1 MIRGNETMKPITR
14 FQKDFR
20 WEGVSQKAYKPEGDH
35 FRDITRQVLFGAES
49 GLDAELRYFE
59 IQPEGHSTLEKHEHT
74 HAVMILRGEG
84 RVLVGT
90 EVFEIRPFDIVRV
103 PPATW
108 HQFRPS
114 GDSPLGFLCLV
125 NAERDRPILPT
136 EDELRA
142 LKSSQEVAAFIRV

>member
-1 MIRGNETMKPITR
+1 MKPITR

-20 WEGVSQKAYKPEGDH
+20 WEGVPQKAYKPEGDH
-35 FRDITRQVLFGAES
+35 FRDITRQVLFSAEA

-74 HAVMILRGEG
+74 HAVMILRGTG

-90 EVFEIRPFDIVRV
+90 EVFEIGPFDIVRV
-103 PPATW
+103 PPMTW
-108 HQFRPS
+108 HQFRPA

-136 EDELRA
+136 EEELRA
-142 LKSSQEVAAFIRV
+142 LQSSQEVAAFIRV

>member
-1 MIRGNETMKPITR
+1 MKPITR
-14 FQKDFR
+14 FQKDFS
-20 WEGVSQKAYKPEGDH
+20 WEGVPQKAYKPEGDH
-35 FRDITRQVLFGAES
+35 FRDVTRQILFGGET

-59 IQPEGHSTLEKHEHT
+59 IQPGGHSTLEKHQHT

-84 RVLVGT
+84 RALVGT
-90 EVFEIRPFDIVRV
+90 EVFEIRPFDIIRV
-103 PPATW
+103 PPMTW
-108 HQFRPS
+108 HQFRPA

-136 EDELRA
+136 EADLRA